1 MTNYRIWESV
11 NGSYVK
17 LTIRPGRALK
27 WESSWE
33 DKDDGRSSFKS
44 YRWAHGRRWSS
55 DGIDGVIKDIDVS
68 GIDDYGE
75 RYSWRELSVA
85 PSGLLRSERNWFW
98 DFMPYEARRL
108 LLPRLLTWCEVWW
121 RVDSEDWDHL
131 KYMDNELFTAKGDK

>member
-98 DFMPYEARRL
+98 DFMPYEDRRL
-108 LLPRLLTWCEVWW
+108 LLPRFLTWCEVWW

>member
-27 WESSWE
+27 WEASWE

-98 DFMPYEARRL
+98 DFMPYEDRRL
-108 LLPRLLTWCEVWW
+108 LLPRFLTWCEVWW

>member
-98 DFMPYEARRL
+98 DLMPYEDRRL
-108 LLPRLLTWCEVWW
+108 LLPRFLTWCEVWW

>member
-1 MTNYRIWESV
+1 MANYRIWESV

-27 WESSWE
+27 WESFWE

-98 DFMPYEARRL
+98 DFMPYEDRRL
-108 LLPRLLTWCEVWW
+108 LLPRFLTWCEVWW

-131 KYMDNELFTAKGDK
+131 KYMDNELFTARGDK